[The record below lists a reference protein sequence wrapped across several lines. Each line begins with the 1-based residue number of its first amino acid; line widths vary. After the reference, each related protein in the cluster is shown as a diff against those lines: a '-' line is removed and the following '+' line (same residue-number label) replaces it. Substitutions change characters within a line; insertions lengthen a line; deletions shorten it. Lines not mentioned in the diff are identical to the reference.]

1 MANYSDRIKPIDYGI
16 HTYLENLLKRNYQI
30 PTFQRNVVWDE
41 QNVKKLWDSIYKFYP
56 MGSILIWKTD
66 IKLQNHRSI
75 GGHIIQNEDIS
86 EYQYILDG
94 QQRTTALLTSLYGG
108 KIEGKDDFDP
118 TIYVDLTIQD
128 ENDTDDESYNQRFL
142 FWYEIDDRNG
152 TYLRNKSRME
162 KYKKGL
168 IVKLQDIKHNYEE
181 VEEKLIELGLK
192 YKDGERRR
200 LRKIRS
206 VLDNYRISFIELK
219 GIQVAQVCQ
228 IFERINQEGKPL
240 DIFDIVVAK
249 TFRPESKEAKG
260 FYLRELID
268 NFRKECDGNF
278 KDIDDLTYL
287 QIIATIINQNI
298 EDSRIYNITERYLGE
313 IKTEQIEQVWEET
326 KKAILKLFDFFD
338 NHLHLKGP
346 ALIPFRYFYMV
357 LASYFYENIKPD
369 YDLLKKYFWFYSFHN
384 DELLRNTTHLWEH
397 VGFLNRAK
405 KGEDVK
411 FPKFIIDKN
420 VIRTSSYHSRS
431 RISRAILS
439 LFAYQEPR
447 DWQYHD
453 RHVLSEVYYIL
464 TDHPNLHH
472 IFPVNFIDTNR
483 NYGENVNSLMNIAYL
498 TQITNLQISDQ
509 NPINYL
515 KKYNGSTFEE
525 VLKSHLIPL
534 KILEWSRKSKLPSN
548 ALDDF
553 IEMRT
558 EIILQKLKSYL
569 SGIDIEVID
578 TK

>member
-1 MANYSDRIKPIDYGI
+1 MTNYSDRIKPIDYGI

-56 MGSILIWKTD
+56 IGSILIWKTD
-66 IKLQNHRSI
+66 IKLQNHRSV
-75 GGHIIQNEDIS
+75 GGHIIQNENIS

-108 KIEGKDDFDP
+108 KIEGREDFDP
-118 TIYVDLTIQD
+118 TIYIDLTIED
-128 ENDTDDESYNQRFL
+128 ENDIDDESYKKRFL
-142 FWYEIDDRNG
+142 FWYEIDDKNG

-168 IVKLQDIKHNYEE
+168 IVTLQDIKHNYGE
-181 VEEKLIELGLK
+181 VEKRLIELGLE
-192 YKDGERRR
+192 YESGERQR
-200 LRKIRS
+200 LIRIRN

-249 TFRPESKEAKG
+249 TFRPESKNIEG

-268 NFRKECDGNF
+268 DFRKESDGNY
-278 KDIDDLTYL
+278 KNIDDLTYL

-298 EDSRIYNITERYLGE
+298 ENSKIYNITERYLSE

-357 LASYFYENIKPD
+357 IASYFYENTAPD
-369 YDLLKKYFWFYSFHN
+369 YELLKKYFWFYSFHN
-384 DELLRNTTHLWEH
+384 EELLRNTTHLWEH
-397 VGFLNRAK
+397 VNFLNKAK
-405 KGEDVK
+405 KGETVS

-439 LFAYQEPR
+439 LLAYQEPK

-464 TDHPNLHH
+464 TDYPNLHH
-472 IFPVNFIDTNR
+472 IFPVNFIDTNQ

-509 NPINYL
+509 NPIDYL
-515 KKYNGSTFEE
+515 KNYDNSSFEE

-534 KILEWSRKSKLPSN
+534 EILEWARKNTLPSD
-548 ALDDF
+548 ALDKF

-558 EIILQKLKSYL
+558 EVILQKIQFYL
-569 SGIDIEVID
+569 SGIDIEIID